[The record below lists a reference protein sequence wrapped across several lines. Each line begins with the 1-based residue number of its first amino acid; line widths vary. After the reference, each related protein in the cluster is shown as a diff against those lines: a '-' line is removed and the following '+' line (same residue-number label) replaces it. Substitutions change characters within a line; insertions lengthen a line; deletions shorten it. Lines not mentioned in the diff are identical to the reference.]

1 MENSNLLDSKI
12 SRSLALTPRDSAYT
26 HVKKKSF
33 RIQWC
38 TSPKLSILC
47 QLPSIRKILILI
59 ILKFPELF
67 FCLFSAALLA

>member
-12 SRSLALTPRDSAYT
+12 SRSLALTPRDRAYT

-38 TSPKLSILC
+38 TSPNLSISC
-47 QLPSIRKILILI
+47 QLPSIRKILIKL
-59 ILKFPELF
+59 LF
-67 FCLFSAALLA
+67 